1 MNEPFKFD
9 FDKAEKEIKKE
20 KEKLQKSDTESLNVS
35 FWRFVEVCEMDLKM
49 IVKNR
54 KFGEVYIENENFR
67 VKQGCN
73 FCKNNIQ
80 SKINTCRKCKFHDRK
95 NRQSNFVPD
104 SNQKIQSR
112 FKLNQIWNSVFS

>member
-35 FWRFVEVCEMDLKM
+35 FWRFVEAREINLKFT
-49 IVKNR
+49 VQNR

-104 SNQKIQSR
+104 PNQKIQSR
-112 FKLNQIWNSVFS
+112 FILNKIWNSVFS

>member
-35 FWRFVEVCEMDLKM
+35 FWRFVEAREIDLKFT
-49 IVKNR
+49 VQNR
-54 KFGEVYIENENFR
+54 KFGKVYIENENFK

-104 SNQKIQSR
+104 PNQKIQSR
-112 FKLNQIWNSVFS
+112 FILNKIWNSVFG